1 MTVNSTSIRTG
12 GPRGGPVQRLA
23 RGLMALAVLALGVAT
38 SSMAFE
44 TFAARSD
51 ADTYPA
57 PGRLVDVGGFRLHIN
72 CIGAGSPTVVLD
84 AGLGG
89 SSLDW
94 SLVQPELGAT
104 TRVCAYDRAGMG
116 WSDPGLLAR
125 TPEQIAE
132 ELHTLLVNADVP
144 GPYVLVGHSLSGK
157 YARLFALDY
166 RLETA
171 GLVLVD
177 ARSEYVDDRTT
188 PLENRAFLKAVES
201 QGRQYAMARRFGI
214 ARLFGAELAGTSAN
228 PAETRG
234 LMALLATRQNAINA
248 TDGEAL
254 ARAANDAELRAEP
267 AMGSLPLIVLVSDQ
281 SIANVPHWA
290 EAQRRQAGRSSE
302 GRMVI
307 ASESSH
313 AVHLDRPD
321 LVIGSVR
328 EVVASARSRKFR

>member
-1 MTVNSTSIRTG
+1 MTINSTSNRTG
-12 GPRGGPVQRLA
+12 GPRAGTVKRLG
-23 RGLMALAVLALGVAT
+23 RGLMAVAIFALGLAA
-38 SSMAFE
+38 SSTAFE
-44 TFAARSD
+44 TIASRSD
-51 ADTYPA
+51 AETYPA

-94 SLVQPELGAT
+94 SLVQPELEAT

-116 WSDPGLLAR
+116 WSDPGLRAR

-132 ELHTLLVNADVP
+132 ELHTLLVNANVP

-157 YARLFALDY
+157 SARLFALHHRD
-166 RLETA
+166 EIA
-171 GLVLVD
+171 GIVLVD

-188 PLENRAFLKAVES
+188 SLENRAFLEAVES
-201 QGRQYAMARRFGI
+201 QGRQYAAARQFGI
-214 ARLFGAELAGTSAN
+214 ARLFGAKLAGTSAN

-234 LMALLATRQNAINA
+234 LIALLATRQNAINA
-248 TDGEAL
+248 TDREAR

-267 AMGSLPLIVLVSDQ
+267 AMGPLPLIVLVSDQ

-290 EAQRRQAGRSSE
+290 EAQRLQTGRSSE

-313 AVHLDRPD
+313 AIHWDRPE
-321 LVIGSVR
+321 LVISSVQ
-328 EVVASARSRKFR
+328 EMVARARSRQS